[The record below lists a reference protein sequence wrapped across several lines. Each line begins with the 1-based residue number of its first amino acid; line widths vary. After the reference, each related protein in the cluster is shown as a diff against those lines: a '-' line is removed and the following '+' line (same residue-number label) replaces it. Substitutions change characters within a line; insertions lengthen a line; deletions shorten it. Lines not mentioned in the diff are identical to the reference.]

1 MKSLIILFSLI
12 LSLPLIGH
20 SQDFDPEKEVVIEM
34 NDGSRFTGKIV
45 SSDPREIVLRTSDRG
60 DIALPK
66 YSIKSIRDFEEGDDQ
81 HQDLFATRYFITTN
95 GIPIREGESYIN
107 WTLLGPDIQ
116 FGVKD
121 NLSLGLMT
129 TWWASPVL
137 LSVKR
142 TFDLGERRS
151 AAIGVLGGGTIWQ
164 ANGTAAILPYASY
177 TMGDRTANFT
187 ASAGFAYAAGQ
198 GESFSRAVVSFAGM
212 NKVTRNGTF
221 VFDSMIF
228 VGGDDINAYIIPG
241 IRLQTEPNKA
251 FQFGFG
257 GVVTSDGTYPVPF
270 VSWFRAF

>member
-1 MKSLIILFSLI
+1 MKSLMLLLVLVLFS
-12 LSLPLIGH
+12 PLVGV
-20 SQDFDPEKEVVIEM
+20 SQEFDPEKMVVIEM
-34 NDGSRFTGKIV
+34 NDGSKFTGKII

-107 WTLLGPDIQ
+107 WTLIGPDIQ
-116 FGVKD
+116 FGFKD
-121 NLSLGLMT
+121 NMSVGLMT
-129 TWWASPVL
+129 TWWASPVIV
-137 LSVKR
+137 SVKS
-142 TFDLGERRS
+142 TFDLGDKKS
-151 AAIGVLGGGTIWQ
+151 AAIGILAGGTIWQ
-164 ANGTAAILPYASY
+164 AGGAGILPYAAY
-177 TMGDRTANFT
+177 TLGDRTANFT
-187 ASAGFAYAAGQ
+187 TSAGFVLAGGQ
-198 GESFSRAVVSFAGM
+198 GESFSRAVLSFAGM
-212 NKVTRNGTF
+212 NKISRNGTF

-228 VGGDDINAYIIPG
+228 IGSDVNAYIIPG
-241 IRLQTEPNKA
+241 IRLQTDPNKA